1 MFQPEFVFIARL
13 YKKVGFSCNLAL
25 VCNRMNVKPVSIYR
39 SVGFIRPLLHSGE
52 QANRLYSRLSKRFID
67 GTLRTNRS
75 YNQNNKTRNM
85 KKLLLTLTMLLC
97 VSGAF
102 GQTAQKLIAKYSA
115 LPNAEYKENTEG
127 RNLWLD
133 GERSACRIRS

>member
-1 MFQPEFVFIARL
+1 MHLI
-13 YKKVGFSCNLAL
+13 
-25 VCNRMNVKPVSIYR
+25 CNRIIGKLVVL
-39 SVGFIRPLLHSGE
+39 VE
-52 QANRLYSRLSKRFID
+52 AFID

-102 GQTAQKLIAKYSA
+102 GQTAQKLIAKYKA
-115 LPNAEYKENTEG
+115 LPNAEYKENTEEVRRNIEE
-127 RNLWLD
+127 RNLWLG
-133 GERSACRIRS
+133 GEGL

>member
-1 MFQPEFVFIARL
+1 
-13 YKKVGFSCNLAL
+13 
-25 VCNRMNVKPVSIYR
+25 
-39 SVGFIRPLLHSGE
+39 
-52 QANRLYSRLSKRFID
+52 
-67 GTLRTNRS
+67 
-75 YNQNNKTRNM
+75 M

-97 VSGAF
+97 VGGAF
-102 GQTAQKLIAKYSA
+102 GQTVQKLIAKYKA